1 MENNKICTILGA
13 GFIGRYIIK
22 HLDRKGYRSIVIS
35 RNPFRKNYI
44 LTQARTGY
52 VNIVK
57 FNYTEIKKAI
67 QKSDYVLNLIG
78 ILGPSK
84 DFFKIHSELPDYIS
98 KLCAESKNVQRLI
111 HVSSIGASK
120 NSKSI
125 YQQSKFSGEEKILN
139 NFSSGIIIRPSL
151 VLGTEDQFTNLWGK
165 LSIFPILPVF
175 NYRFQFQP
183 IWVDC
188 LARAIVNAI
197 DKGNEG
203 KIYEIGGEI
212 QISFGNLVKDILKI
226 IGKKRI
232 VLDVPLSIGK
242 ILGSIFQLMPGRPLL
257 TKDQCLI
264 LEGKHNIVSDNH
276 LTIKDLGI
284 TPTNVEKKMSEWL
297 VQYKEGGQFSKV

>member
-125 YQQSKFSGEEKILN
+125 YQQSKFSGEEKIMN
-139 NFSSGIIIRPSL
+139 NFSSSIIIRPSL

-242 ILGSIFQLMPGRPLL
+242 VLGSIFQLMPGRPLL

-284 TPTNVEKKMSEWL
+284 TPANVEKKMSEWL

>member
-264 LEGKHNIVSDNH
+264 LEGKHNIVSDNY

-284 TPTNVEKKMSEWL
+284 TPANVEKKMSEWL

>member
-139 NFSSGIIIRPSL
+139 NFSSSIIIRPSL

-212 QISFGNLVKDILKI
+212 KISFGNLVKDILKI

-284 TPTNVEKKMSEWL
+284 TPANVEKKMSEWL

>member
-78 ILGPSK
+78 ILGPTK

-139 NFSSGIIIRPSL
+139 NFSSSIIIRPSL

-284 TPTNVEKKMSEWL
+284 TPANVEKKMSEWL

>member
-284 TPTNVEKKMSEWL
+284 TPANVEKKMSEWL

>member
-212 QISFGNLVKDILKI
+212 KISFGNLVKDILKI

-284 TPTNVEKKMSEWL
+284 TPANVEKKMSEWL

>member
-67 QKSDYVLNLIG
+67 QKSDYVFNLIG

-284 TPTNVEKKMSEWL
+284 TPANVEKKMSEWL

>member
-13 GFIGRYIIK
+13 GFVGRYVVK
-22 HLDRKGYRSIVIS
+22 YLDGKGYRSIVVS

-57 FNYTEIKKAI
+57 FNFTEIKKAI
-67 QKSDYVLNLIG
+67 QKSDYVLNLVG

-98 KLCAESKNVQRLI
+98 KLCAESKNVQKLI

-139 NFSSGIIIRPSL
+139 NFSSSIIIRPSL
-151 VLGTEDQFTNLWGK
+151 VLGAEDQFTNLWGK

-175 NYRFQFQP
+175 NYKFKFQP

-188 LARAIVNAI
+188 LAKAIVNAI

-232 VLDVPLSIGK
+232 VLDAPLSIGK
-242 ILGSIFQLMPGRPLL
+242 VLGSIFQLMPGRPLL

-264 LEGKHNIVSDNH
+264 LEGKHNIVSANH

>member
-139 NFSSGIIIRPSL
+139 NFSSSIIIRPSL
-151 VLGTEDQFTNLWGK
+151 VLGAEDQFTNLWGK

-197 DKGNEG
+197 DKGNKG

-242 ILGSIFQLMPGRPLL
+242 VLGSIFQLMPGRPLL

-284 TPTNVEKKMSEWL
+284 TPANVEKKMSEWL

>member
-13 GFIGRYIIK
+13 GFIGRYVVK
-22 HLDRKGYRSIVIS
+22 YLDRKGYRSLVLS
-35 RNPFRKNYI
+35 RNPFKKNYI

-52 VNIVK
+52 VKVLK
-57 FNYTEIKKAI
+57 FNFTEIKKAI

-98 KLCAESKNVQRLI
+98 KLCAESKNVQKLI

-139 NFSSGIIIRPSL
+139 NFSSSIIIRPSL
-151 VLGTEDQFTNLWGK
+151 VLGAEDQFTNLWGK

-175 NYRFQFQP
+175 NYKFQFQP

-188 LARAIVNAI
+188 LAKAIVDAI

-232 VLDVPLSIGK
+232 VLDAPLSIGK
-242 ILGSIFQLMPGRPLL
+242 VLGSIFQLMPGKPLL
-257 TKDQCLI
+257 TRDQCLI
-264 LEGKHNIVSDNH
+264 LEGKHNVVSANH

>member
-284 TPTNVEKKMSEWL
+284 TPANVEKKMPEWL

>member
-139 NFSSGIIIRPSL
+139 NFSSSIIIRPSL

-242 ILGSIFQLMPGRPLL
+242 VLGSIFQLMPGRPLL

-284 TPTNVEKKMSEWL
+284 TPANVEKKMSEWL

>member
-13 GFIGRYIIK
+13 GFIGRYVIK

-57 FNYTEIKKAI
+57 FNFTEIKKAI

-98 KLCAESKNVQRLI
+98 KLCAESKNVQKLI

-139 NFSSGIIIRPSL
+139 NFSSSVIIRPSL
-151 VLGTEDQFTNLWGK
+151 VLGAEDQFTNLWGK

-188 LARAIVNAI
+188 LAKAIVNAI
-197 DKGNEG
+197 DRNNEG

-212 QISFGNLVKDILKI
+212 QISFGNLVKNILKI

-242 ILGSIFQLMPGRPLL
+242 VLGSIFQLMPGRPLL

-264 LEGKHNIVSDNH
+264 LEGKHNIVSNNH
-276 LTIKDLGI
+276 LIIKDLGI

>member
-139 NFSSGIIIRPSL
+139 NFSSSIIIRPSL

-276 LTIKDLGI
+276 LTIKDLEI
-284 TPTNVEKKMSEWL
+284 TPANVEKKMSEWL

>member
-13 GFIGRYIIK
+13 GFVGRYVVK
-22 HLDRKGYRSIVIS
+22 YLDRKGYRSIVIS

-52 VNIVK
+52 VDIVK

-78 ILGPSK
+78 ILGPTK

-98 KLCAESKNVQRLI
+98 KLCGESKNVQKLI

-139 NFSSGIIIRPSL
+139 NFSSSVIIRPSL
-151 VLGTEDQFTNLWGK
+151 VLGAESKFERVWGK

-175 NYRFQFQP
+175 NYRWTFP
-183 IWVDC
+183 C
-188 LARAIVNAI
+188 LSEKYW
-197 DKGNEG
+197 DL
-203 KIYEIGGEI
+203 Y
-212 QISFGNLVKDILKI
+212 FNLCRVGRFLLKI
-226 IGKKRI
+226 S
-232 VLDVPLSIGK
+232 V
-242 ILGSIFQLMPGRPLL
+242 
-257 TKDQCLI
+257 
-264 LEGKHNIVSDNH
+264 
-276 LTIKDLGI
+276 
-284 TPTNVEKKMSEWL
+284 
-297 VQYKEGGQFSKV
+297 

>member
-242 ILGSIFQLMPGRPLL
+242 VLGSIFQLMPGRPLL

-284 TPTNVEKKMSEWL
+284 TPANVEKKMSEWL

>member
-139 NFSSGIIIRPSL
+139 NFSSSIIIRPSL

-284 TPTNVEKKMSEWL
+284 TPANVEKKMSEWL

>member
-84 DFFKIHSELPDYIS
+84 NFFKIHSELPDYIS
-98 KLCAESKNVQRLI
+98 KLCAESKNVQKLI

-139 NFSSGIIIRPSL
+139 NFSSSIIIRPSL
-151 VLGTEDQFTNLWGK
+151 VLGAEDQFTNLWGK

-175 NYRFQFQP
+175 NYKFQFQP

-188 LARAIVNAI
+188 LAKAIVNAI
-197 DKGNEG
+197 DKGKEG

-212 QISFGNLVKDILKI
+212 QISFGNLVKNILKI

-232 VLDVPLSIGK
+232 VLDAPLSIGK
-242 ILGSIFQLMPGRPLL
+242 VLGSIFQLMPGRPLL

-276 LTIKDLGI
+276 LTIQDLGV
-284 TPTNVEKKMSEWL
+284 TPIDIKKKMSKWL

>member
-139 NFSSGIIIRPSL
+139 NFSSSIIIRPSL

>member
-125 YQQSKFSGEEKILN
+125 YQQSKFSGEEKIMN
-139 NFSSGIIIRPSL
+139 NFSSSIIIRPSL

-284 TPTNVEKKMSEWL
+284 TPANVEKKMSEWL

>member
-13 GFIGRYIIK
+13 GFVGRYVVK
-22 HLDRKGYRSIVIS
+22 YLDGKGYRSIVVS

-57 FNYTEIKKAI
+57 FNFTEIKKAI
-67 QKSDYVLNLIG
+67 QKSDYVLNLVG

-98 KLCAESKNVQRLI
+98 KLCAESKNVQKLI

-139 NFSSGIIIRPSL
+139 NFSSSIIIRPSL
-151 VLGTEDQFTNLWGK
+151 VLGAEDQFTNLWGK

-175 NYRFQFQP
+175 NYKFQFQP

-188 LARAIVNAI
+188 LAKAIVNAI

-232 VLDVPLSIGK
+232 VLDAPLSIGK
-242 ILGSIFQLMPGRPLL
+242 VLGSIFQLMPGRPLL

-264 LEGKHNIVSDNH
+264 LEGKHNIVSANH

>member
-13 GFIGRYIIK
+13 GFIGRYVIK

-57 FNYTEIKKAI
+57 FNFTEIKKAI

-78 ILGPSK
+78 ILDPSK

-98 KLCAESKNVQRLI
+98 KLCAESKNVQKLI

-139 NFSSGIIIRPSL
+139 NFSSSVIIRPSL
-151 VLGTEDQFTNLWGK
+151 VLGAEDQFTNLWGK

-188 LARAIVNAI
+188 LAKAIVNAI
-197 DKGNEG
+197 DRNNEG

-212 QISFGNLVKDILKI
+212 QISFGNLVKNILKI

-242 ILGSIFQLMPGRPLL
+242 VLGSIFQLMPGRPLL

-264 LEGKHNIVSDNH
+264 LEGKHNIVSNNH
-276 LTIKDLGI
+276 LIIKDLGI

>member
-1 MENNKICTILGA
+1 MENNKICTIFGA
-13 GFIGRYIIK
+13 GFVGRYVVK
-22 HLDRKGYRSIVIS
+22 YLDRKGYRSIVIS

-52 VNIVK
+52 VDIVK
-57 FNYTEIKKAI
+57 FNFTEIKKAI
-67 QKSDYVLNLIG
+67 QKSDYVFNLIG
-78 ILGPSK
+78 ILGPSR

-98 KLCAESKNVQRLI
+98 KLCAESKNVQKFI

-139 NFSSGIIIRPSL
+139 NFSSSVIIRPSL
-151 VLGTEDQFTNLWGK
+151 VLGQESEFTRVWGK

-175 NYRFQFQP
+175 NYSFKFQP
-183 IWVDC
+183 IWVGC
-188 LARAIVNAI
+188 LAKAIVNAI
-197 DKGNEG
+197 DKSNKG

-212 QISFGNLVKDILKI
+212 QISFGDLVKDILKI

-232 VLDVPLSIGK
+232 VLDVPVSLGK
-242 ILGSIFQLMPGRPLL
+242 VLGSIFQLMPGRPLL

>member
-139 NFSSGIIIRPSL
+139 NFSSSIIIRPSL

-264 LEGKHNIVSDNH
+264 LEGKHNIVSNNH